1 LDIVRRVTAYRT
13 DPPPGAAA
21 PTRHPDAPAPG
32 LVLPTHYA
40 SCFGCGPGQPH
51 GLHMRVVVGE
61 GCDLTATFEVT
72 EDHQG
77 APGLAHGGL
86 LASALDEILGM
97 LGHLTRMSC
106 VTARLE
112 TDFRRPVPVGTV
124 LYLASRADAV
134 AGRKLYASG
143 EGHLGAP
150 DGPVAVRARALFVQ
164 VGLEHF
170 VEHGRS
176 AEIDAISRDPSLIT
190 HIGDYTVNP

>member
-1 LDIVRRVTAYRT
+1 MTAFRT
-13 DPPPGAAA
+13 DLPPEATYPE
-21 PTRHPDAPAPG
+21 RHPDAPEPG
-32 LVLPTHYA
+32 AELPPHYV

-51 GLHMRVVVGE
+51 GLHLRIVAGE
-61 GCDLTATFEVT
+61 GLDLSATFEVT
-72 EDHQG
+72 ADHQG

-86 LASALDEILGM
+86 LASAMDEILGQ
-97 LGHLTRMSC
+97 LGHITRMSC

-112 TDFRRPVPVGTV
+112 TDFRRPVPVGST
-124 LYLASRADAV
+124 LCLAARVDGV

-170 VEHGRS
+170 TTHGRPD
-176 AEIDAISRDPSLIT
+176 ELDAIRRDPSMIT
-190 HIGDYTVNP
+190 HIGDYTLNP